1 MSSID
6 LNLLRNLIEALDEGF
21 VIFDTNMTMVLC
33 NERYKKLYA
42 PIGTN
47 WEPGVGLEQ
56 IARDTAFHCVG
67 IKNPAEIDAWVENR
81 LSSYKQGGKTFEH
94 QLLDGRWLRGS
105 ETILA
110 NGWSVGTR
118 TDITTSK
125 LREHE
130 LREKQIQLETII
142 GELRLN
148 EIELNHARDEAE
160 ENNRLKTEFLANMSH
175 EIRTPLNGILGMAQV
190 LEQTQFDERQQ
201 QFLATIR
208 ASGDALRAIVDDV
221 LDISKIEAGLLDLVC
236 DEFDI
241 HQLTKQAIDAVSGV
255 AIEKGLSIEAE
266 VKIAQPAFYKAD
278 TKRIRQVLINL
289 LGNAVKFSTH
299 GPINVDVS
307 LTSNGML
314 RFAVQD
320 RGPGITADKQKTIF
334 ERFRQADGS
343 ATRKH
348 GGTGLGLAIS
358 RHLIEMME
366 GEIGLNS
373 TPGTGSEFWFTIPAQ
388 PVEAL
393 QDANIN
399 ALRSVAMQ
407 SKTTPG
413 SKPLRV
419 LLAEDNIVNQSII
432 AEFLTATDSFTVD
445 IAGNGAEALSKLE
458 HHAYHL
464 VLMDIQMP
472 VMNGEDAIRHIR
484 RSKHPYSDVPIIAV
498 SADAIDGS
506 RDKYV
511 LAGATDYIAKP
522 IDLHAMLD
530 MILKH
535 SNHAL
540 PVAER
545 QYR

>member
-1 MSSID
+1 MSTVD

-21 VIFDTNMTMVLC
+21 VIFDANMTMVLC
-33 NERYKKLYA
+33 NERYKELYA

-47 WEPGVGLEQ
+47 WGPGVCLEQ

-67 IKNPAEIDAWVENR
+67 IKDPAEIDAWVENR
-81 LSSYKQGGKTFEH
+81 LSSYQQCGKTFEQ

-118 TDITTSK
+118 TDITVSK
-125 LREHE
+125 HRELE
-130 LREKQIQLETII
+130 LREKQAQLETII

-148 EIELNHARDEAE
+148 EIELNHARGEAE

-190 LEQTQFDERQQ
+190 LEQTQIDERQEH
-201 QFLATIR
+201 FLATIR

-221 LDISKIEAGLLDLVC
+221 LDISKIEAGLLELVS

-241 HQLTKQAIDAVSGV
+241 HQLTRQAIDAVSGV
-255 AIEKGLSIEAE
+255 AIDKDLSIEAE

-289 LGNAVKFSTH
+289 LGNAVKFSDQ
-299 GPINVDVS
+299 GPINVDVC
-307 LTSNGML
+307 LTANGML

-320 RGPGITADKQKTIF
+320 PGPGIAPEKQKTIF

-343 ATRKH
+343 STRKH

-373 TPGTGSEFWFTIPAQ
+373 TPGTGSEFWFTVPVQPA
-388 PVEAL
+388 EAQ
-393 QDANIN
+393 QDAGIS
-399 ALRSVAMQ
+399 ALRKVAEQ
-407 SKTTPG
+407 SKAISGTR
-413 SKPLRV
+413 PLSI
-419 LLAEDNIVNQSII
+419 LLAEDNVVNQSII
-432 AEFLTATDSFTVD
+432 SEFLTATDTCEVD
-445 IAGNGAEALSKLE
+445 VAGNGAEALSKLE
-458 HHAYHL
+458 HRTYHL

-472 VMNGEDAIRHIR
+472 VMNGEDAIQHIR
-484 RSKHPYSDVPIIAV
+484 RSERPYTDVPIIAV
-498 SADAIDGS
+498 SADAIGGS
-506 RDKYV
+506 RERYL

-522 IDLHAMLD
+522 IDLQAMLD

-535 SNHAL
+535 THLEHSA
-540 PVAER
+540 A
-545 QYR
+545 